1 MNFVHFRVFT
11 LISKNLEED
20 INKRNHENEISELQR
35 KHQYEIAELQRKHAL
50 EVQWFPFENQ
60 QSPVYVVNCHFHDVL
75 TDARSAATTK
85 LS

>member
-35 KHQYEIAELQRKHAL
+35 KHQNEITELQRKHAL
-50 EVQWFPFENQ
+50 EVTAL
-60 QSPVYVVNCHFHDVL
+60 D
-75 TDARSAATTK
+75 
-85 LS
+85 